1 MNQTEFAEFSRIYAA
16 CLEMVPSF
24 RVYSGPPGTVPGAE
38 LGTGY
43 AMTWIAVHEGKPYG
57 LNSHFA
63 QHRELMLIAL
73 ETLRQI
79 TGAGKFAIE
88 FRSGSHYQTEFVHV
102 GGPALTAKRF
112 RTRADA
118 EDFMRANEWILLNG
132 GMVVKVEES

>member
-24 RVYSGPPGTVPGAE
+24 RVYSGPP
-38 LGTGY
+38 GY

-88 FRSGSHYQTEFVHV
+88 FRSGSHYQTEFVHI

-118 EDFMRANEWILLNG
+118 EDFMRVNEWILFNG
-132 GMVVKVEES
+132 GMVVEVES